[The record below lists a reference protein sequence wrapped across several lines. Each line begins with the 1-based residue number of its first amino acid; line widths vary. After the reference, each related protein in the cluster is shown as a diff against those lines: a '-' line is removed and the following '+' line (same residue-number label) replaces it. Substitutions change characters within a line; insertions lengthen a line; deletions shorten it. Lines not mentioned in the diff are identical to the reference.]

1 MLVIGGCGMQCVAG
15 PAGAMCLP
23 TRPTSTTLPTPS
35 SSPWQCIF
43 FYNVLGSLPSAPS
56 LSNYSPPNPIPF
68 PMQCIFALHLFSQ
81 FVCIP
86 PTCLPTILFLNTT
99 FKEQVCPTS
108 FPVPH
113 YNLSFLV
120 KGIQKSVQS
129 PVRGKETI
137 SWLVLPL
144 QQQLLDK
151 EHSFSKN
158 CPPSFLLQKIIFSGK
173 SFLEQIFLFPE
184 SRSVLPAELILKLRV
199 SQPETFIWSNLCP
212 CICVCT

>member
-1 MLVIGGCGMQCVAG
+1 MCGRPRGSNVS
-15 PAGAMCLP
+15 PHPPNFNNSSHTILLP
-23 TRPTSTTLPTPS
+23 LTMY
-35 SSPWQCIF
+35 F
-43 FYNVLGSLPSAPS
+43 FYNVLGSLQLPSQTI
-56 LSNYSPPNPIPF
+56 LPPVPF

-81 FVCIP
+81 FVCVP

-120 KGIQKSVQS
+120 KGIQKLVQS

-158 CPPSFLLQKIIFSGK
+158 CPPSFLLQKIIFLRKIISGANL
-173 SFLEQIFLFPE
+173 SFPRVEICFASWTNSQAPYFTTRDLYLF
-184 SRSVLPAELILKLRV
+184 
-199 SQPETFIWSNLCP
+199 
-212 CICVCT
+212 

>member
-1 MLVIGGCGMQCVAG
+1 MVCSVWPAPREQCV
-15 PAGAMCLP
+15 
-23 TRPTSTTLPTPS
+23 
-35 SSPWQCIF
+35 SSPAQLQQLFPHHPPPLDNVF
-43 FYNVLGSLPSAPS
+43 FYNVLGSLQLPSQTI
-56 LSNYSPPNPIPF
+56 LPPVPF

-81 FVCIP
+81 FVCVP

-158 CPPSFLLQKIIFSGK
+158 CHPSFPLQKIIFLRKIISGANL
-173 SFLEQIFLFPE
+173 SFP
-184 SRSVLPAELILKLRV
+184 RV
-199 SQPETFIWSNLCP
+199 EICFASWTNSQAP
-212 CICVCT
+212 CFTTRDLYLV

>member
-15 PAGAMCLP
+15 PAGPMCLL

-43 FYNVLGSLPSAPS
+43 YNVLGTSQTILPT
-56 LSNYSPPNPIPF
+56 PIPF

-81 FVCIP
+81 FVCVP

-158 CPPSFLLQKIIFSGK
+158 CPPSFLLQKIIFLRKIISGANL
-173 SFLEQIFLFPE
+173 SFPRVEICFASWTNSQAPYFTTRDLYLF
-184 SRSVLPAELILKLRV
+184 
-199 SQPETFIWSNLCP
+199 
-212 CICVCT
+212 

>member
-1 MLVIGGCGMQCVAG
+1 MFWVPCNFPLKL
-15 PAGAMCLP
+15 LP
-23 TRPTSTTLPTPS
+23 PH
-35 SSPWQCIF
+35 
-43 FYNVLGSLPSAPS
+43 S
-56 LSNYSPPNPIPF
+56 LSNAMHIRASSV
-68 PMQCIFALHLFSQ
+68 FS
-81 FVCIP
+81 VCLRS
-86 PTCLPTILFLNTT
+86 TNLVANNFFLNTT

-158 CPPSFLLQKIIFSGK
+158 CPPSFLLQKIIFLRKIISGANL
-173 SFLEQIFLFPE
+173 SFP
-184 SRSVLPAELILKLRV
+184 RV
-199 SQPETFIWSNLCP
+199 GICFASWTNSQAP
-212 CICVCT
+212 CFTTRDFYLV